1 MQWQDAVFLG
11 GSIVIMISLVPT
23 LRDEDAKVPLSTSIP
38 SVFVLFFQTLAFTSL
53 GMTASAA
60 GTGMGFGLWTLIAKY
75 KSPGGRERVR
85 RALPRLASKLGIP
98 HLSN

>member
-1 MQWQDAVFLG
+1 
-11 GSIVIMISLVPT
+11 MISLVPT
-23 LRDEDAKVPLSTSIP
+23 LRDEDAKVPLSTSVP

-75 KSPGGRERVR
+75 KSPDGRERVR
-85 RALPRLASKLGIP
+85 RALPRLASKLGVS
-98 HLSN
+98 HYSN

>member
-1 MQWQDAVFLG
+1 MDPMQWQDAVFLG

-23 LRDEDAKVPLSTSIP
+23 LRDEDAKVPLSTSVP

-75 KSPGGRERVR
+75 KSPDGRERVR
-85 RALPRLASKLGIP
+85 RALPRLASKLGVS
-98 HLSN
+98 H

>member
-1 MQWQDAVFLG
+1 MNWQDAVFLG

-23 LRDEDAKVPLSTSIP
+23 LRDEDAKVPLTTSVP
-38 SVFVLFFQTLAFTSL
+38 SVLVLFSQTIAFTSL

-75 KSPGGRERVR
+75 KAPSETKNQRSSLRRV
-85 RALPRLASKLGIP
+85 ASKLSP
-98 HLSN
+98 AH